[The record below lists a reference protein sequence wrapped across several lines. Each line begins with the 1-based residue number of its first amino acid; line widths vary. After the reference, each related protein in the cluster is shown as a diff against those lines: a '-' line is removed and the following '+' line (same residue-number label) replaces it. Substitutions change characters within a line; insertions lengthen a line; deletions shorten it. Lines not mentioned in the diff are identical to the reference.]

1 MNIIIMNIACC
12 LVNYVYQKTVHV
24 SPDILVIKV
33 LVLQFYMSATSTTT
47 TTTTT
52 LFFVQK

>member
-1 MNIIIMNIACC
+1 MNIACC

-33 LVLQFYMSATSTTT
+33 LVLQFYISATSTTT